1 MEVRFTSFYLLKTVP
16 RDKVPKV
23 GSYTI
28 IPANTNLNSRP
39 TYWFGISKMFSIREA
54 VWPVPVHF
62 DVRGGEY
69 ASVTPLQGREVYY
82 CSHSAYERVASM

>member
-1 MEVRFTSFYLLKTVP
+1 MRFTSFYLLKTVP

-28 IPANTNLNSRP
+28 LPANTNLKSRP
-39 TYWFGISKMFSIREA
+39 TYWFGILKIFSITEA

-62 DVRGGEY
+62 DMRGGEY
-69 ASVTPLQGREVYY
+69 ASVTLLQGREVYY
-82 CSHSAYERVASM
+82 RPHSAYQRAASV